1 MSQQLIFDRAS
12 FVDALKRGGCYAK
25 AKRITPIT
33 SCVRLTTQK
42 GWCVVKSTDME
53 NTMRTL
59 CQTKQ
64 VVGGDIDICIPYE
77 EFSRAVNTLSDAE
90 INMVFDDNTV
100 CIKHSR
106 GEMTFETMNAQLF
119 PSINLEGEPT
129 TFRVDGSLLATLVGD
144 ARRFTLGDPLQ
155 KMLSGI
161 HLWAHDGQFGAW
173 ATNKYVMFLAAHE
186 DKNVEGIE
194 AGFTVSDNSFDPIQA
209 VALSEDTVEVRLRK
223 SNVMF
228 HTTYSDLCVRLVEGN
243 YPPLSKVVP
252 KDMPYSMKIS
262 RSAVLESMTR
272 IGIAAAED
280 NSVKLSF
287 EPNALVISSR
297 NYALNRAV
305 DETIPCEHDIQF
317 EAIGCNR
324 HFITDTMRA
333 IIDDNVFVELQA
345 KDRPMIFRGENSP
358 QTTILVMPIQ
368 FAPPAAPPADEGQ
381 QPEGQQQVDGE

>member
-1 MSQQLIFDRAS
+1 MSQQLIFDRAL
-12 FVDALKRGGCYAK
+12 FTDALKRGGCYAK

-59 CQTKQ
+59 CQTKA
-64 VVGGDIDICIPYE
+64 VEGGDIDICIPYE
-77 EFSRAVNTLSDAE
+77 EFSRAVFTLSDPD
-90 INMVFDDNTV
+90 ISMVFDDNTV

-129 TFRVDGSLLATLVGD
+129 TFRVDGNLLASLVGD

-155 KMLSGI
+155 KLLSGI
-161 HLWAHDGQFGAW
+161 HLWAHDGQFGAY
-173 ATNKYVMFLAAHE
+173 ATNKYVMYIAGYE

-194 AGFTVSDNSFDPIQA
+194 ANFTVSDNAFDPIQA
-209 VALSEDTVEVRLRK
+209 IALTEDTVEVRLRK
-223 SNVMF
+223 DNVMF

-243 YPPLSKVVP
+243 YPPLGKVMP
-252 KDMPYSMKIS
+252 KGMPYSMKIS
-262 RSAVLESMTR
+262 RTAVLESMIR

-287 EPNALVISSR
+287 EPSTLVISSR

-305 DETIPCEHDIQF
+305 DERIPCEHNVAF

-324 HFITDTMRA
+324 RFISDTMRT
-333 IIDDNVFVELQA
+333 IPDENVCIELQA
-345 KDRPMIFRGENSP
+345 KDRPMILRGENTP
-358 QTTILVMPIQ
+358 QTAILIMPIQ
-368 FAPPAAPPADEGQ
+368 FAPPAAPPAVEGQ
-381 QPEGQQQVDGE
+381 NSEGQQQGEGE